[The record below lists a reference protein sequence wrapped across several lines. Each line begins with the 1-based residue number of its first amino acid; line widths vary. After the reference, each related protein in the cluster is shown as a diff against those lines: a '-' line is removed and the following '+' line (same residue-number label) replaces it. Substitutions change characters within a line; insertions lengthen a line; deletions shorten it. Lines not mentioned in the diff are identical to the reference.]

1 MCSEQLTGLAL
12 KSIHQ
17 PLPFPPADV
26 LDVMARKATIQI
38 LFEIAM
44 GSENSTQQ
52 AQGIGHTRTTEQF
65 HKSKS
70 MKDRERGPEGFENNE
85 RPGSISP
92 GPSICSDLDLPYISY
107 TVNRPIGDSPKL
119 PHKYSQLHRGKS
131 LEVNSFGDVGS
142 RKSSGL
148 ASKRQLSVA
157 PKSSAHNIIV
167 VKAAANLEVT
177 DKDPDLVKLQCVPMF
192 LPIMR
197 GTLNLPAVRDPE
209 VLERLDPSGF
219 FSLCLRYQ
227 HHLALCGEMVGSEQI
242 HLGNRVRDID
252 FDISRL
258 MTVMTERQKKYAKYA
273 EKLGK
278 VHELSHQLNRCHMVL
293 NQTLESMETLNN
305 SLPLEERLEPFVWT
319 TG

>member
-1 MCSEQLTGLAL
+1 MFPGAGVEKGLCLPKLSLVRAL
-12 KSIHQ
+12 NNV
-17 PLPFPPADV
+17 F
-26 LDVMARKATIQI
+26 QI

-52 AQGIGHTRTTEQF
+52 AQGIGLTRASEQF

-70 MKDRERGPEGFENNE
+70 MKDRARVPEGFDNNE

-119 PHKYSQLHRGKS
+119 PHKYSSQLHRGKS

-242 HLGNRVRDID
+242 HLGNRVRDMD